1 MKAAVWHAQRDIR
14 IDRVQEPGRPG
25 AGEVLLEVALCGIC
39 GTDVHEYTHG
49 PNFLPHDEQG
59 NAEPRILG
67 HEFCGT
73 ILEAG
78 PGVTRARAGD
88 RVTVQPTTSCQQ
100 CRYCREGNTQ
110 YCATAIWVGLGTEG
124 GGLSSRVLLKD
135 YQVHRLPDAVTFE
148 QAALVEPATVT
159 WQAVSRGGVKAGDV
173 VLVTGGGPIGQL
185 AVLSARAAGAR
196 DVYLS
201 EVVPTRRELAVRNVQ
216 PTRAIDPSVES
227 VTEVLRAATDG
238 YGADVAIEASGHPN
252 GLKDALAATR
262 RNGTVVQVAI
272 IPKPVTITPN
282 VDLTIPGKRLIGS
295 LSYTARDYE
304 RVLQLMAEG
313 HYPAE
318 RLITSQIP
326 LEDVVELGLD
336 ALARPDTRDVKILVR
351 PSA

>member
-49 PNFLPHDEQG
+49 PNFLPHDDQG

-110 YCATAIWVGLGTEG
+110 YCPTAIWVGLGTEG
-124 GGLSSRVLLKD
+124 
-135 YQVHRLPDAVTFE
+135 
-148 QAALVEPATVT
+148 
-159 WQAVSRGGVKAGDV
+159 AG
-173 VLVTGGGPIGQL
+173 P
-185 AVLSARAAGAR
+185 R

-201 EVVPTRRELAVRNVQ
+201 EVVPGRRELAVRNVE
-216 PTRAIDPSVES
+216 PTRAIDPSAES
-227 VTEVLRAATDG
+227 VPEALRAATEG
-238 YGADVAIEASGHPN
+238 WGADVAIEASGHPN
-252 GLKDALAATR
+252 GFKDALAATR
-262 RNGTVVQVAI
+262 RDGTVVQVAI
-272 IPKPVTITPN
+272 IP
-282 VDLTIPGKRLIGS
+282 
-295 LSYTARDYE
+295 
-304 RVLQLMAEG
+304 
-313 HYPAE
+313 
-318 RLITSQIP
+318 
-326 LEDVVELGLD
+326 
-336 ALARPDTRDVKILVR
+336 
-351 PSA
+351 